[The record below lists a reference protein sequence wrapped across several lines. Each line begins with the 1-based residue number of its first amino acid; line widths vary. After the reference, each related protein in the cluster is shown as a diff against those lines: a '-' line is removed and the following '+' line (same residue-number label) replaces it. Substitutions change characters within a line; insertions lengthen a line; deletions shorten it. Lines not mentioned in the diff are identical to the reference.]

1 MNRQL
6 GLALA
11 AGLLSALMFLSL
23 AKGIALGAVLSYA
36 APLPLIMAGLALGMR
51 ALVAAGLAGL
61 VAVAAV
67 AGGFSALPF
76 AVAAALPALVVT
88 NRALLWRQADDGPV
102 QWYPPG
108 LVLAWL
114 TAAGLV
120 LMLCGSALLAGSP
133 DGIEGSVTKLLANA
147 LDLVA
152 AEIPAEQR
160 AKVVGW
166 WTPLF
171 PAMVVGS
178 WLLMAVANAA
188 GAQGLLVRMGH
199 ARRPSPAY
207 RELWLPDW
215 AATGLVA
222 MAIAAILV
230 GGDVGYI
237 AANAVVILL
246 IPFVFLGL
254 AGIHRWVKGRPGAGY
269 LLAATYGLL
278 ILAFGWAAAA
288 VAGLGLVRFWTMRFR
303 RHDSGGGME
312 G

>member
-36 APLPLIMAGLALGMR
+36 APLPLMMAGLALGTK
-51 ALVAAGLAGL
+51 ALIAAGLAAAL
-61 VAVAAV
+61 AVAAV

-76 AVAAALPALVVT
+76 AVVAVLPALVVS
-88 NRALLWRQADDGPV
+88 NRALLWRNGHDGSV
-102 QWYPPG
+102 HWYPPG

-114 TAAGLV
+114 TAAGLA

-147 LDLVA
+147 LDLMA
-152 AEIPAEQR
+152 AQLPADQR

-171 PAMVVGS
+171 PAMVIGS
-178 WLLMAVANAA
+178 WLIMAAVNAC
-188 GAQGLLVRMGH
+188 GAQGLLARLGH
-199 ARRPSPAY
+199 SRRPSPAY

-215 AATGLVA
+215 PAAGLVVT
-222 MAIAAILV
+222 AILAVLV
-230 GGDVGYI
+230 GGDVGYV
-237 AANAVVILL
+237 AASAAAVLL

-254 AGIHRWVKGRPGAGY
+254 AGIHRWVGTRPNAGM

-278 ILAFGWAAAA
+278 ILAFGWAAVA

-303 RHDSGGGME
+303 RPSGGGME

>member
-1 MNRQL
+1 
-6 GLALA
+6 
-11 AGLLSALMFLSL
+11 MFLSL

-36 APLPLIMAGLALGMR
+36 APLPLIMAGLAWGTR
-51 ALVAAGLAGL
+51 AVLAAGLVAM

-76 AVAAALPALVVT
+76 AVAALLPAVVVA
-88 NRALLWRQADDGPV
+88 NRSLLWRQADDGSV
-102 QWYPPG
+102 HWYPPG

-114 TAAGLV
+114 TAAGLA
-120 LMLCGSALLAGSP
+120 LMLCGTALLAGSP
-133 DGIEGSVTKLLANA
+133 DGIEGSVTKVLGNA
-147 LDLVA
+147 LDLMA
-152 AEIPAEQR
+152 AELPADQR
-160 AKVVGW
+160 AKVVEW

-178 WLLMAVANAA
+178 WLIMAVVNAT
-188 GAQGLLVRMGH
+188 GAQGLLVRLGH
-199 ARRPSPAY
+199 ARRPKPAY

-215 AATGLVA
+215 LAIGLVA
-222 MAIAAILV
+222 MAVAAILV
-230 GGDVGYI
+230 GGDVGYV
-237 AANAVVILL
+237 AANAVVVLL
-246 IPFVFLGL
+246 IPFVLLGL
-254 AGIHRWVKGRPGAGY
+254 AGIHRWAAGRPNAGM

>member
-51 ALVAAGLAGL
+51 ALIAAGLVAV

-76 AVAAALPALVVT
+76 AIAAALPALVVT
-88 NRALLWRQADDGPV
+88 NRALLWRNGHDGSV
-102 QWYPPG
+102 HWYPPG

-114 TAAGLV
+114 TAAGLA
-120 LMLCGSALLAGSP
+120 LMLCGTALLAGSP
-133 DGIEGSVTKLLANA
+133 EGIEGRLTKLLASA
-147 LDLVA
+147 LELFA
-152 AEIPAEQR
+152 AEVPADQR

-166 WTPLF
+166 WAPLF
-171 PAMVVGS
+171 PAMVIGS
-178 WLLMAVANAA
+178 WLIMAVVNAC
-188 GAQGLLVRMGH
+188 GAQGLL
-199 ARRPSPAY
+199 ARLGRASRPSPAY

-215 AATGLVA
+215 PAAGLVA
-222 MAIAAILV
+222 MAVVAILA
-230 GGDVGYI
+230 GGDVGYV
-237 AANAVVILL
+237 AANAVAVLL

-254 AGIHRWVKGRPGAGY
+254 AAIHRWAQGKPNAGM

-288 VAGLGLVRFWTMRFR
+288 VAGLGLARFWTMRFR
-303 RHDSGGGME
+303 RPESGGGME

>member
-6 GLALA
+6 GLAAA

-23 AKGIALGAVLSYA
+23 VKGIALGAVLSYA
-36 APLPLIMAGLALGMR
+36 APLPLIMAGLAFGMG
-51 ALVAAGLAGL
+51 ALVTAGLVAA

-67 AGGFSALPF
+67 AGGFSAVPF

-88 NRALLWRQADDGPV
+88 NRALLRRQAADGSV
-102 QWYPPG
+102 HWYPPG

-114 TAAGLV
+114 TAAGLA
-120 LMLCGSALLAGSP
+120 LLLCGTALLAGSP
-133 DGIEGSVTKLLANA
+133 DGIEGSVTKVLANA
-147 LDLVA
+147 LDLMA
-152 AEIPAEQR
+152 AELPADQR

-171 PAMVVGS
+171 PAMVAGS
-178 WLLMAVANAA
+178 WLIMAVVNAC
-188 GAQGLLVRMGH
+188 GAQGLLVRLGH
-199 ARRPSPAY
+199 ARRPAPAY

-215 AATGLVA
+215 SAIGLVA
-222 MAIAAILV
+222 MAVAAILV
-230 GGDVGYI
+230 GGDVGYV

-254 AGIHRWVKGRPGAGY
+254 AGIHRWARGRPNAGY